1 MKIKQILVVDNDPVF
16 LKLMTSFLQGL
27 GYEVKT
33 AFDGIT
39 ALSVL
44 KDFTPQV
51 IFTDWIMHNI
61 GGEKLCRILRNS
73 PDYDDTFIVVIS
85 SSALET

>member
-16 LKLMTSFLQGL
+16 LKLMTAFLQGL
-27 GYEVKT
+27 NYEVRT
-33 AFDGIT
+33 AYDGIT

-44 KDFTPQV
+44 KDFSPQV

-61 GGEKLCRILRNS
+61 DGGKLCRILRNTT
-73 PDYDDTFIVVIS
+73 DYDDTFIVVL
-85 SSALET
+85 SATAIIQ